1 MNFLVGER
9 VAAALERGVERSVPV
24 LRVARRE
31 GTATQQFVI
40 ERSVLVRDQRG
51 CVAVEGIV
59 GALGAVWG
67 FESRLHLEV
76 MTQEPQNRSD
86 QIFFRL
92 RLIVARRVG
101 IEDA

>member
-1 MNFLVGER
+1 LGVGW
-9 VAAALERGVERSVPV
+9 ANTERG
-24 LRVARRE
+24 
-31 GTATQQFVI
+31 Q
-40 ERSVLVRDQRG
+40 
-51 CVAVEGIV
+51 
-59 GALGAVWG
+59 ALGAVWG

-101 IEDA
+101 IEDAWDLLYHRMRLLDQVFPLWTYSGSVTFR